1 MDVICGMQAK
11 NMNIRNLP
19 PLVHTSPS
27 FRDTSP
33 TLRRKENVLFA
44 GGFRAGLADG
54 LTNSPLKVEE
64 VRRS

>member
-33 TLRRKENVLFA
+33 TLRRKENILFA
-44 GGFRAGLADG
+44 GASAQA
-54 LTNSPLKVEE
+54 
-64 VRRS
+64 